1 MYVYSNSIIDGDEDG
16 RVILVVA
23 AICVVY
29 VYVLY
34 VDMYVYGFL
43 GSSKTDDC
51 SSQYILSSKQ
61 GVTE

>member
-34 VDMYVYGFL
+34 VDMCMVFL
-43 GSSKTDDC
+43 GSSKTNDC